1 MKPLLSLVSL
11 SLLLAACSLDQRLDR
26 VSAEIERVYS
36 QTRLWEQ
43 LPERTISWQQALAI
57 LRRENP
63 AMQAADSRIEHFER
77 EALSVY
83 TDMIPGVSIYSYFTE
98 SIKGITQSLDSDDV
112 RTNINVNFF
121 LPTLTRIPYQV
132 YASKAEVYAAVKA
145 REGTER
151 ELISKLY
158 QTVRKHELSR
168 KRRAREKNKPT
179 SLHTADTPMARV
191 PEQNEQLEYWKEI
204 SKLLGDTSARW
215 NILPDSLPRFRWSE
229 YRRKLDTLS
238 PLVVCQHAL
247 KLEQARLAQYGVAME
262 YLPTINTSLYSP
274 SLFTST
280 GGTYTGTFL
289 DTDDTTLNLSLSY
302 RLDTKLDT
310 WNRYQDNKA
319 RYKQVQREIVRS
331 LLEHKQKMALLR
343 QSMDEYYA
351 WRSYLTKRIDYMK
364 NAPADSPET
373 YLEQRQ
379 ELSSMEDE
387 LLNQEEKAI
396 ESEAALVLTY
406 GME

>member
-179 SLHTADTPMARV
+179 SLHTADTPMTRA

>member
-179 SLHTADTPMARV
+179 SLHTADTPMARA

-373 YLEQRQ
+373 YLERRQ

>member
-1 MKPLLSLVSL
+1 
-11 SLLLAACSLDQRLDR
+11 
-26 VSAEIERVYS
+26 
-36 QTRLWEQ
+36 
-43 LPERTISWQQALAI
+43 
-57 LRRENP
+57 
-63 AMQAADSRIEHFER
+63 
-77 EALSVY
+77 
-83 TDMIPGVSIYSYFTE
+83 
-98 SIKGITQSLDSDDV
+98 
-112 RTNINVNFF
+112 
-121 LPTLTRIPYQV
+121 
-132 YASKAEVYAAVKA
+132 
-145 REGTER
+145 
-151 ELISKLY
+151 
-158 QTVRKHELSR
+158 
-168 KRRAREKNKPT
+168 
-179 SLHTADTPMARV
+179 
-191 PEQNEQLEYWKEI
+191 
-204 SKLLGDTSARW
+204 
-215 NILPDSLPRFRWSE
+215 
-229 YRRKLDTLS
+229 
-238 PLVVCQHAL
+238 
-247 KLEQARLAQYGVAME
+247 ME

-373 YLEQRQ
+373 YLERRQ

>member
-179 SLHTADTPMARV
+179 SLHTADTPMARA

>member
-179 SLHTADTPMARV
+179 SLHTADTPMVRA

>member
-77 EALSVY
+77 ETLSVY

-179 SLHTADTPMARV
+179 SLHTADTPMARA

>member
-63 AMQAADSRIEHFER
+63 SLQTAASRIEHYER
-77 EALSVY
+77 ETLSVY
-83 TDMIPGVSIYSYFTE
+83 TDMIPGVSVYSYFTE
-98 SIKGITQSLDSDDV
+98 SIKGLTQSIDRDDV

-121 LPTLTRIPYQV
+121 VPTLTRIPYQV

-158 QTVRKHELSR
+158 QTVRKHELSQ

-179 SLHTADTPMARV
+179 ALHTPDTPVALATQ
-191 PEQNEQLEYWKEI
+191 QNDQLEYWKEI

-215 NILPDSLPRFRWSE
+215 NILPESLPRFRWSE

-274 SLFTST
+274 SLFTSS

-319 RYKQVQREIVRS
+319 RYKQVQKEVVRS

-364 NAPADSPET
+364 NAPADSPDT

-396 ESEAALVLTY
+396 ESEAALVLAY
-406 GME
+406 GIE